1 MATALDCLLSA
12 AQELSSAG
20 SMKQRLIDAY
30 ARHISTLGTEDI
42 PRELREDFSA
52 LEGSLCA
59 LRPMRGETAIQ
70 ATVRKM
76 SDRQAAHY
84 AAQIIALFGAAS
96 RLQTGMRQP
105 MLRAVNSGDD

>member
-1 MATALDCLLSA
+1 MITVWDSFLSA

-20 SMKQRLIDAY
+20 SIKQRLIGAY
-30 ARHISTLGTEDI
+30 AHHLANLSNEDL
-42 PRELREDFSA
+42 PRELREEYAA

-76 SDRQAAHY
+76 SDHQAAQC
-84 AAQIIALFGAAS
+84 AAQIITLFAALARVQSTS
-96 RLQTGMRQP
+96 RPL
-105 MLRAVNSGDD
+105 LRAVNSGDA